1 MRTLT
6 EFLYSSS
13 SPAAVLVVEKK
24 ELIHITTP
32 LITIVQVWVYS
43 ADDAVEPAMHFQ
55 LAHDRGKMGRKR

>member
-24 ELIHITTP
+24 LIHITTP

-43 ADDAVEPAMHFQ
+43 VNDAVEPAMHFQ
-55 LAHDRGKMGRKR
+55 LAHDRGKMGRKK